1 MRYSRTI
8 VEVGAN
14 YGQHTCKFVNEADTF
29 VWSFEPLPILSNR
42 LKEIYKDQEN
52 LTVIQKAV
60 SDYNGVSQFHVSDPS
75 GGAADY
81 GCSSLNQFTDNIQDI
96 WVNRPDFAFV
106 DTIDVEVIR
115 MDKFIEDNNI
125 TQIDYFHCDAQGS
138 DLSVLKSF
146 GDKLNVIVSGVV
158 EGAHRINLYSVDN
171 TVTSIVDFL
180 ESNGF
185 RVTNKND
192 QNSSSEEL
200 DVYFERI

>member
-1 MRYSRTI
+1 MRYSKTI

-14 YGQHTCKFVNEADTF
+14 YGQHTCKFVNEVDTF
-29 VWSFEPLPILSNR
+29 VWSFEPLPILSDR

-52 LTVIQKAV
+52 LMIIQKAV
-60 SDYNGVSQFHVSDPS
+60 SDYNGVSQFNVSDPS

-81 GCSSLNQFTDNIQDI
+81 GCSSLNKFTDNIQDI

-115 MDKFIEDNNI
+115 MDKFIEENNI

-146 GDKLNVIVSGVV
+146 GDKLSVIVSGVV

-171 TVTSIVDFL
+171 TVTSIVNFL

-185 RVTNKND
+185 RITNKND

>member
-1 MRYSRTI
+1 
-8 VEVGAN
+8 
-14 YGQHTCKFVNEADTF
+14 
-29 VWSFEPLPILSNR
+29 
-42 LKEIYKDQEN
+42 
-52 LTVIQKAV
+52 
-60 SDYNGVSQFHVSDPS
+60 VSDPS

-81 GCSSLNQFTDNIQDI
+81 GWSSLNQFTDNIQDI

-146 GDKLNVIVSGVV
+146 GNKLNVIVSGVV

-185 RVTNKND
+185 RITNKND

>member
-1 MRYSRTI
+1 
-8 VEVGAN
+8 
-14 YGQHTCKFVNEADTF
+14 
-29 VWSFEPLPILSNR
+29 
-42 LKEIYKDQEN
+42 
-52 LTVIQKAV
+52 
-60 SDYNGVSQFHVSDPS
+60 
-75 GGAADY
+75 
-81 GCSSLNQFTDNIQDI
+81 
-96 WVNRPDFAFV
+96 
-106 DTIDVEVIR
+106 
-115 MDKFIEDNNI
+115 MDKFIEENNI

>member
-1 MRYSRTI
+1 MRYSKTI

-14 YGQHTCKFVNEADTF
+14 YGQHTSKFVNEVDTF
-29 VWSFEPLPILSNR
+29 VWSFEPLPILSDR

-52 LTVIQKAV
+52 LMIIQKAV
-60 SDYNGVSQFHVSDPS
+60 SDFNGVSQFYVSDPS

-115 MDKFIEDNNI
+115 MDKFIED
-125 TQIDYFHCDAQGS
+125 FHCDAQGS

-146 GDKLNVIVSGVV
+146 GDKLGVIVSGVV

-185 RVTNKND
+185 RITNKND